1 MRRIARPGMCRST
14 TKPCACCGTGANRP
28 ELGRVS
34 LDVVGFQT
42 AWETVLKRAR
52 ISNFRWHDL
61 RHHFASRL
69 VQNGVPLNTVRDLL
83 GHGSVGTSL
92 RYAHLAPISGA
103 KPSPSSTKS
112 QFLHSPCACSGKAF
126 PQKTVIGLLE
136 WSQGLGCILTC
147 AYKRSRKCLVF
158 QVKNE
163 NRAILTLTLRLRR
176 PGRLGARR

>member
-1 MRRIARPGMCRST
+1 MRRIAGPGMCGST

-83 GHGSVGTSL
+83 GHGSVGMSL

-103 KPSPSSTKS
+103 KPSPSSMKGP
-112 QFLHSPCACSGKAF
+112 FLLSPCAFSGKAF
-126 PQKTVIGLLE
+126 
-136 WSQGLGCILTC
+136 
-147 AYKRSRKCLVF
+147 R
-158 QVKNE
+158 
-163 NRAILTLTLRLRR
+163 
-176 PGRLGARR
+176 

>member
-1 MRRIARPGMCRST
+1 
-14 TKPCACCGTGANRP
+14 
-28 ELGRVS
+28 
-34 LDVVGFQT
+34 
-42 AWETVLKRAR
+42 
-52 ISNFRWHDL
+52 
-61 RHHFASRL
+61 
-69 VQNGVPLNTVRDLL
+69 LNTVRDLL
-83 GHGSVGTSL
+83 GHGSVGMSL

-147 AYKRSRKCLVF
+147 AYKRTRKCLDF
-158 QVKNE
+158 KVKNE